1 DKAEK
6 QDIQF
11 KSKIESIAQEDDA
24 SKLSEALYKLQLEA
38 KKCKEELTLL
48 ETNISFFKHA
58 KDDNP
63 MLVDVR
69 KNIEKQKE
77 KLITIQSR
85 MAFVKSL

>member
-1 DKAEK
+1 
-6 QDIQF
+6 
-11 KSKIESIAQEDDA
+11 
-24 SKLSEALYKLQLEA
+24 
-38 KKCKEELTLL
+38 LTLL